1 MAAIK
6 TTNTINFGALVM
18 LEQRRHL
25 LTPQQYKTIKGQILA
40 GETDGALRG
49 LQKLTKGWKKE

>member
-1 MAAIK
+1 MDAVK
-6 TTNTINFGALVM
+6 PVNFGALVM

-25 LTPQQYKTIKGQILA
+25 LTNQQYRTIKGQILA

-49 LQKLTKGWKKE
+49 LQKLTKGWKKA

>member
-1 MAAIK
+1 VDAVK
-6 TTNTINFGALVM
+6 PVNFGALVM

-49 LQKLTKGWKKE
+49 LQKLTKGWKKA